1 MKKIF
6 CFSFI
11 LLFSLCAF
19 SEDFLQ
25 EEVSEKNESIGNKT
39 EAEQELLEEN
49 DEILIE
55 EPELSTQISFGTRI
69 QIRTSKTSELVFIN
83 GNFQGK
89 TPLTIKNLLSG
100 YYKLQIKTKNETKDF
115 WIEVKDK
122 RFDKYFFE

>member
-19 SEDFLQ
+19 SEVFLQ
-25 EEVSEKNESIGNKT
+25 EAVSEKNE
-39 EAEQELLEEN
+39 QEILEET

-69 QIRTSKTSELVFIN
+69 QIRTSKTGELVFIN

>member
-6 CFSFI
+6 CFFFI